1 MAGEG
6 YPNADVRLQGEGCQ
20 KCPKYAEVI
29 LAQSLKPG
37 LAVAIV
43 LKHSENRREGQNKY
57 MCHI

>member
-1 MAGEG
+1 MLTCAYRGKG
-6 YPNADVRLQGEGCQ
+6 VKNG
-20 KCPKYAEVI
+20 PKYAEVI

-43 LKHSENRREGQNKY
+43 LNHSENRREGQNKY